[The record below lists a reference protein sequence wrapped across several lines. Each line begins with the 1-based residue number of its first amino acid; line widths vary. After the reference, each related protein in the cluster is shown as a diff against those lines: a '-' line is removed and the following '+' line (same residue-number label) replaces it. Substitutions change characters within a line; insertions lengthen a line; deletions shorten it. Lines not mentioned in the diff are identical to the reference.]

1 MFNVLVIEDCE
12 IQRKSIIH
20 ILLQTG
26 LDLKIYEADNEN
38 ESLEISKNVNIDLFF
53 VDIALNESSGLDFA
67 LKIRSIEKYKLSWIV
82 FTTTHI
88 NYMIQAFKEVHCYD
102 YILKPYEPEK
112 IIELTKTILKNTYVK
127 DCEQNT
133 EKSVVFNSK
142 GVEIIISKHDIIFLE
157 VNIKNCI
164 IHTRVGKF
172 EINRLALKKA
182 LEIIDEPFIIK
193 SHRSFAININYITKI
208 EKYSVTSWNVYF
220 KDYEFNAIIGLNY
233 KQIVNDAINKLITKR
248 RII

>member
-1 MFNVLVIEDCE
+1 MINVLVIEDCE
-12 IQRKSIIH
+12 IQRKSLIH

-67 LKIRSIEKYKLSWIV
+67 LKVRGIQKYKLSWIV

-112 IIELTKTILKNTYVK
+112 IIELTKTIIENNCNK
-127 DCEQNT
+127 DYEHNT

-142 GVEIIISKHDIIFLE
+142 GVDIILSTHDIIFLE

-164 IHTRVGKF
+164 IYTRAGKL

-182 LEIIDEPFIIK
+182 LEMIDEPFIIK
-193 SHRSFAININYITKI
+193 SHRSFAVNINYITKI

-220 KDYEFNAIIGLNY
+220 KECEFSAIIGLNY
-233 KQIVNDAINKLITKR
+233 KKIINNALNKLI
-248 RII
+248 I